1 MKLKHILITVGV
13 LIALLIA
20 AKLAGLIGGEK
31 AEKVTVEKAENRRII
46 ETVTASGKVQ
56 PETEVKLSSEVSGE
70 VVELLVKE
78 GDVVKKGQLL
88 FKVRPD
94 VLKSGFDR
102 ASASYSSQKASI
114 ASAEQQL
121 QQSQG
126 IFENEDGIYKR
137 NVQLFKNKVISV
149 AEFDAAKAA
158 YGTSKTNLEAAK
170 QTVIAAKFNLA
181 QMGATVQEASAN
193 LAKATIFAPVDGVIS
208 KLSVELGDR
217 ILGTAQFAGTEIM
230 RISNLKSMEVNVDVN
245 ENDINRVNVG
255 DSAVI
260 EVDAFSDKKFKGIV
274 TEIAS
279 SSKDVGTATAVA
291 STDQVTNFVVK
302 VRIAADSYSGVSGG
316 AKDLP
321 SPFRPGL
328 SATVDI
334 ESSSVKSLSVPIQ
347 SVFTKNAAKDN
358 KGGSNDADAGKQKN
372 KLNDK
377 TIKQYVYMYANGT
390 VKQVEVT
397 TGIQDDQYIQ
407 IKKGLKPGTEVVSGP
422 YSAIQNRLKD
432 GMKVEKTTKDKLFAD
447 PDKKVKIPVINKISN
462 LSRLENIKPGFFIYI

>member
-1 MKLKHILITVGV
+1 MKLKHILIAIGILV
-13 LIALLIA
+13 ALLIGL
-20 AKLAGLIGGEK
+20 KLAGVIGGEK
-31 AEKVTVEKAENRRII
+31 TEKVTVEKAEDRTVI
-46 ETVTASGKVQ
+46 ETVTASGKIQ

-88 FKVRPD
+88 CKVRPD

-102 ASASYSSQKASI
+102 AQASYSSQKASV
-114 ASAEQQL
+114 ASSEQQL
-121 QQSQG
+121 KQSQG
-126 IFENEDGIYKR
+126 NFVNAEATYKR
-137 NVQLFKNKVISV
+137 NVELFNKKVISA

-158 YGTSKTNLEAAK
+158 FLTAKTNLESAK
-170 QTVIAAKFNLA
+170 QNVIGAKFGLE
-181 QMGATVQEASAN
+181 QSGANVQEASAN

-230 RISNLKSMEVNVDVN
+230 RISNLTSMEVNVDVN

-260 EVDAFSDKKFKGIV
+260 EVDAFADKKFRGIV

-279 SSKDVGTATAVA
+279 SSKDVGTTA
-291 STDQVTNFVVK
+291 STSVDQVTNFLVK
-302 VRIAADSYSGVSGG
+302 IRIIADSYSGVKGG

-334 ESSSVKSLSVPIQ
+334 QSESVKGLSVPIQ
-347 SVFTKNAAKDN
+347 AVFTGAKDKAN
-358 KGGSNDADAGKQKN
+358 ENPATSSNDGSADKQKS
-372 KLNDK
+372 KLTDK
-377 TIKQYVYMYANGT
+377 TVKQYIYTYANGV
-390 VKQVEVT
+390 VKSVEVT
-397 TGIQDDQYIQ
+397 TGIQNDQFII
-407 IKKGLKPGTEVVSGP
+407 IKSGIKAGAEVVSGP

-432 GMKVEKTTKDKLFAD
+432 GMKVEKTTKDQLFAT
-447 PDKKVKIPVINKISN
+447 PAKK
-462 LSRLENIKPGFFIYI
+462 

>member
-13 LIALLIA
+13 LIALLVV
-20 AKLAGLIGGEK
+20 AKLTGLIGGEK
-31 AEKVTVEKAENRRII
+31 MEKVTVEKAASRRII

-78 GDVVKKGQLL
+78 GDIVKKGQLL

-94 VLKSGFDR
+94 VLRSGFDR
-102 ASASYSSQKASI
+102 ASASYSSQKASV
-114 ASAEQQL
+114 ASAAQVLEQ
-121 QQSQG
+121 SKAS
-126 IFENEDGIYKR
+126 FANEQGIYKR
-137 NVQLFKNKVISV
+137 NVELFKKKVISV

-158 YGTSKTNLEAAK
+158 FVTATTNLEGAK
-170 QTVIAAKFNLA
+170 QSLIAAKFNLETS
-181 QMGATVQEASAN
+181 GANVQEASAN

-230 RISNLKSMEVNVDVN
+230 RISNLTSMEVNVDVN

-260 EVDAFSDKKFKGIV
+260 EVDAFEDKKFKGVV

-279 SSKDVGTATAVA
+279 SSKDVGTAAATA

-302 VRIAADSYSGVSGG
+302 VRIAADSYSGVKGG

-334 ESSSVKSLSVPIQ
+334 ESSSVTSLSVPIQ
-347 SVFTKNAAKDN
+347 SVFTKGGKDEGDAKNPDANAD
-358 KGGSNDADAGKQKN
+358 KQKT

-377 TIKQYVYMYANGT
+377 TIKQYVYTYAEGK
-390 VKQVEVT
+390 VKQVEVV
-397 TGIQDDQYIQ
+397 TGIQNDQYIQ
-407 IKKGLKPGTEVVSGP
+407 IKKGLKAGTEVISGP
-422 YSAIQNRLKD
+422 YSAIQNKLKD

-447 PDKKVKIPVINKISN
+447 PGKK
-462 LSRLENIKPGFFIYI
+462 

>member
-13 LIALLIA
+13 LVALLVV
-20 AKLAGLIGGEK
+20 AKLTGLIGGEK
-31 AEKVTVEKAENRRII
+31 MEKVTVEKAASRRII

-78 GDVVKKGQLL
+78 GDIVKKGQLL

-94 VLKSGFDR
+94 VLRSGFDR
-102 ASASYSSQKASI
+102 ASATYSSQKAGV
-114 ASAEQQL
+114 ASAAQVLEQ
-121 QQSQG
+121 SKAS
-126 IFENEDGIYKR
+126 FANEEGIYKR
-137 NVQLFKNKVISV
+137 NVELFKKKVISV

-158 YGTSKTNLEAAK
+158 FVTATTNLEGAK
-170 QTVIAAKFNLA
+170 QSLIAAKFNLA
-181 QMGATVQEASAN
+181 TSGANVQEASAN

-230 RISNLKSMEVNVDVN
+230 RISNLTSMEVNVDVN

-260 EVDAFSDKKFKGIV
+260 EVDAFEDKKFKGVV

-279 SSKDVGTATAVA
+279 SSKDVGTTAATA

-302 VRIAADSYSGVSGG
+302 VRIAADSYSGVKGG

-334 ESSSVKSLSVPIQ
+334 ESSSVTSLSVPIQ
-347 SVFTKNAAKDN
+347 SVFTKGGKDDAAAKN
-358 KGGSNDADAGKQKN
+358 PDATADKQKS
-372 KLNDK
+372 KLTDK
-377 TIKQYVYMYANGT
+377 TIKQYVYTYAEGK
-390 VKQVEVT
+390 VKQVEVQ
-397 TGIQDDQYIQ
+397 TGIQNDQYIQ
-407 IKKGLKPGTEVVSGP
+407 IKKGLKAGTEVVSGP
-422 YSAIQNRLKD
+422 YSAIQNKLKD
-432 GMKVEKTTKDKLFAD
+432 GMKVEKTTKDKLFAQ
-447 PDKKVKIPVINKISN
+447 PDKK
-462 LSRLENIKPGFFIYI
+462 